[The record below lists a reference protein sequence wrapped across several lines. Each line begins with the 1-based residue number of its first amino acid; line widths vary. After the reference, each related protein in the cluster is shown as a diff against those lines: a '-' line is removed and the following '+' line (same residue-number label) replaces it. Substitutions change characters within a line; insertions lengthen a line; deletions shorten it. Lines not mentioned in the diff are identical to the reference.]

1 MRTDDLIAAMTADTQ
16 TVSPPIGR
24 TVLIAVAGGAL
35 AAALVFFLALGAR
48 PDLSAAVETPR
59 FLFKWVLTLTLFA
72 TSMGLVLHLARPGAV
87 PSGWVMALAAAPIL
101 LILATIAE
109 LLYLP
114 PDLWAQR
121 LIGHNALVC
130 MVLIPSLSALPLI
143 AIVLA
148 LRQGAPTH
156 PVLAGAAAGLLAAGI
171 GATLYATHCQDDS
184 PLFVATWYVIAVA
197 IVTLVGAFLGARL
210 LRW

>member
-1 MRTDDLIAAMTADTQ
+1 MRTDDLIAAMAADAR
-16 TVSPPIGR
+16 SASEPIGR
-24 TVLIAVAGGAL
+24 TMLIAVAGGAA
-35 AAALVFFLALGAR
+35 AAALVFFLALGVR
-48 PDLSAAVETPR
+48 PDFAAALDAPR
-59 FLFKWVLTLTLFA
+59 FLFKCILTLTLFA
-72 TSMGLVLHLARPGAV
+72 TSLGLVLHLARPGAV
-87 PSGWVMALAAAPIL
+87 PSGWMLALAAAPAL
-101 LILATIAE
+101 LLLGIIAE

-143 AIVLA
+143 AIIMA

-156 PVLAGAAAGLLAAGI
+156 PVLAGAAAGLVASGI
-171 GATLYATHCQDDS
+171 GASLYATHCQDDS
-184 PLFVATWYVIAVA
+184 PLFVATWYVIA
-197 IVTLVGAFLGARL
+197 ISGVTLIGAFLGARF

>member
-1 MRTDDLIAAMTADTQ
+1 M
-16 TVSPPIGR
+16 
-24 TVLIAVAGGAL
+24 LIAVAGGAL
-35 AAALVFFLALGAR
+35 ATALIFFFTLGVRPDVSAAL
-48 PDLSAAVETPR
+48 ETPR
-59 FLFKWVLTLTLFA
+59 FLFKCVLTLTLFA
-72 TSMGLVLHLARPGAV
+72 TAMGLVLHLARPGAV
-87 PSGWVMALAAAPIL
+87 PSGWVMALAAAPAL

-109 LLYLP
+109 LLYVP

-121 LIGHNALVC
+121 LLGTNALVC
-130 MVLIPSLSALPLI
+130 MVLIPSLSALPLV
-143 AIVLA
+143 AIILA

-156 PVLAGAAAGLLAAGI
+156 PALTGAAAGLLAAGI

-197 IVTLVGAFLGARL
+197 IVTLIGAFLGARL